1 MSATEIRE
9 ALNEIH
15 AAVDVPPVDRVA
27 FERRVRAERRRRT
40 AGRVVVA
47 TAVAASV
54 ATVAGVSVSVLNR
67 DPAPPTSVAAAAV
80 TDPEQLVGFVVD
92 GRLVVGGSDGY
103 HETSVP
109 ARNVLGV
116 IDEMLVLTD
125 GAGALVGVPV
135 AADGTPG
142 PERRLLSDV
151 IAYAWLD
158 RGDGTIYVVDE
169 LGRFRSWSPGDERW
183 TTQPAPHADLYLVD
197 SGHQVE
203 SGPGGATLVAD
214 GLRRA
219 LPSGGGITGGGLA
232 GSVLAWQTERQLRF
246 YDADTGRRLA
256 RVPGEWSGALSAD
269 GSSYAGSH
277 DGRVSVVDTR
287 DGTVTD
293 VSGPASLAGVV
304 WTSDATF
311 AGGERIADA
320 TTLWECRA
328 DTLSCT
334 RLYAD
339 PSGTLQLRS

>member
-1 MSATEIRE
+1 MSATEVRE
-9 ALNEIH
+9 TLMAVRD
-15 AAVDVPPVDRVA
+15 AAVVPTVDQVA
-27 FERRVRAERRRRT
+27 FARRVRAERRRRT
-40 AGRVVVA
+40 AARVAVA

-54 ATVAGVSVSVLNR
+54 ATVAGVGVSALTR
-67 DPAPPTSVAAAAV
+67 ESAPPTAVAAAAV
-80 TDPEQLVGFVVD
+80 ADPEQVVGFVVD
-92 GRLVVGGSDGY
+92 GHLVVGGSAGY

-116 IDEMLVLTD
+116 VDDLLVLAD
-125 GAGALVGVPV
+125 GTGALVGVPV
-135 AADGTPG
+135 AVDGTPG
-142 PERRLLSDV
+142 PERRLLPDV
-151 IAYAWLD
+151 VDYAWLD
-158 RGDGTIYVVDE
+158 GAAGIVYVVDE
-169 LGRFRSWSPGDERW
+169 LGRLRSWSPGDEGW
-183 TTQPAPHADLYLVD
+183 TTLPAPTAELFLVD

-246 YDADTGRRLA
+246 YDADSGRRLA
-256 RVPGEWSGALSAD
+256 RLPGEWSGALSMD
-269 GSSYAGSH
+269 GRSYAGSH

-287 DGTVTD
+287 DGTMTD
-293 VSGPASLAGVV
+293 VSGPASLNGVV

-311 AGGERIADA
+311 VGAERVADE

-339 PSGTLQLRS
+339 PSGTLQLHS

>member
-9 ALNEIH
+9 TLMAVRH
-15 AAVDVPPVDRVA
+15 AAVVPTVDQVA
-27 FERRVRAERRRRT
+27 FARRVRAERRRRT
-40 AGRVVVA
+40 AARAAVA

-54 ATVAGVSVSVLNR
+54 AAVAGVSASVLSW

-80 TDPEQLVGFVVD
+80 ADPEQLVGFVVD
-92 GRLVVGGSDGY
+92 GHLVVGGSAGY
-103 HETSVP
+103 HVTSVP

-116 IDEMLVLTD
+116 VDELLVLTD
-125 GAGALVGVPV
+125 GTGALVGVPV

-142 PERRLLSDV
+142 PERRLLPGV
-151 IAYAWLD
+151 VAYAWLD
-158 RGDGTIYVVDE
+158 GGDGTVYVVDE
-169 LGRFRSWSPGDERW
+169 LGRLRSWRPGDERW
-183 TTQPAPHADLYLVD
+183 TTQPSPQADLYLVD

-232 GSVLAWQTERQLRF
+232 GSVLAWETTRQLRF

-256 RVPGEWSGALSAD
+256 RVPGQWSGALSTN
-269 GSSYAGSH
+269 GRSYAGSQ
-277 DGRVSVVDTR
+277 DGRVSLVDTR
-287 DGTVTD
+287 DGAVTG
-293 VSGPASLAGVV
+293 VSGPAGLDGVV
-304 WTSDATF
+304 WTGDATF
-311 AGGERIADA
+311 VGRERTADGA
-320 TTLWECRA
+320 TLWECRA

-339 PSGTLQLRS
+339 PSGTLQLHS

>member
-9 ALNEIH
+9 TLM
-15 AAVDVPPVDRVA
+15 AVRDAVAVPTVDQVA
-27 FERRVRAERRRRT
+27 FARRVRVARRRRT
-40 AGRVVVA
+40 AARVAVA
-47 TAVAASV
+47 SAVAASV
-54 ATVAGVSVSVLNR
+54 ATVAGVGVSVLTR
-67 DPAPPTSVAAAAV
+67 ETAPPTSVAAAAV
-80 TDPEQLVGFVVD
+80 ADPEQPVGFVVD
-92 GRLVVGGSDGY
+92 GRLVVGGPHGY

-116 IDEMLVLTD
+116 VDGLLVLTD

-135 AADGTPG
+135 TDEGIPG
-142 PERRLLSDV
+142 PDRRLLPDLV
-151 IAYAWLD
+151 AYAWLD
-158 RGDGTIYVVDE
+158 GGDRTVYVVDE
-169 LGRFRSWSPGDERW
+169 LGRLRSWSPGDERW
-183 TTQPAPHADLYLVD
+183 TTQPAPQADLYLVD

-219 LPSGGGITGGGLA
+219 LPSGGGIIGGGLA
-232 GSVLAWQTERQLRF
+232 GSVLAWETSRQLRF
-246 YDADTGRRLA
+246 YDADTGRRIA
-256 RVPGEWSGALSAD
+256 RFPGEWSGALSAD
-269 GSSYAGSH
+269 GRSYAGSH

-287 DGTVTD
+287 DGTMTD

-304 WTSDATF
+304 WTSEVTF
-311 AGGERIADA
+311 VGGERIADE

-339 PSGTLQLRS
+339 PSGTLQLHS